1 MAEQGSQGKQLL
13 SRHPSGVVFT
23 IQNVVSTVNMDC
35 KLDLKTIALLAR
47 NSEYNPKRFAAIIM
61 RIREPKTTALMFASG
76 QMVCTGAKSEQQS
89 KLAARKFARI
99 VQKLGF
105 PAKFKDFKIQNMLS
119 SCDVKF
125 PIRLEGL
132 SLSHGAFCSYEPEI
146 FPGLIYRMRQS
157 KMVLLIFA
165 SGKIILT
172 GAKSEDDTHAAFENI
187 YPVLTEFRKIQQWY
201 VIVFSLQ

>member
-1 MAEQGSQGKQLL
+1 MWIWPSRVRRGSSYFPGIHLELFSLSSKFISSTFSWRGKKAFCRNHNENTRTENHSIDVRIWTNGKFVQEQRASSNRSSQHGRYTTRL
-13 SRHPSGVVFT
+13 
-23 IQNVVSTVNMDC
+23 
-35 KLDLKTIALLAR
+35 
-47 NSEYNPKRFAAIIM
+47 KRFPVIFF
-61 RIREPKTTALMFASG
+61 TYLY
-76 QMVCTGAKSEQQS
+76 
-89 KLAARKFARI
+89 
-99 VQKLGF
+99 
-105 PAKFKDFKIQNMLS
+105 PAYQDFKIQNMLS

-172 GAKSEDDTHAAFENI
+172 GAKVMCSK
-187 YPVLTEFRKIQQWY
+187 L
-201 VIVFSLQ
+201 

>member
-1 MAEQGSQGKQLL
+1 MWIWPSRVRRGSSYFPGIHLELFSLSSKFISSTFSWRGKKA
-13 SRHPSGVVFT
+13 F
-23 IQNVVSTVNMDC
+23 C
-35 KLDLKTIALLAR
+35 R
-47 NSEYNPKRFAAIIM
+47 NHNENTRTENHSIDV
-61 RIREPKTTALMFASG
+61 RIWTNGNLEHL
-76 QMVCTGAKSEQQS
+76 
-89 KLAARKFARI
+89 
-99 VQKLGF
+99 
-105 PAKFKDFKIQNMLS
+105 KDFKIQNMLS

-172 GAKSEDDTHAAFENI
+172 GAKVMCSK
-187 YPVLTEFRKIQQWY
+187 L
-201 VIVFSLQ
+201 